1 MLQEL
6 KTKPIVFFDGGCPLC
21 KKEIR
26 HYQRVDTDNS
36 IEWVDIH
43 LNPELLSDHNI
54 ELNAAM
60 ERLHSISSDGKTI
73 TGVASFLLIWENL
86 PRYKRIAGLLRALKL
101 EPLLEFFYSRFA
113 VWRFKNRCNDQCSP
127 ISRN

>member
-1 MLQEL
+1 MLQES
-6 KTKPIVFFDGGCPLC
+6 KAKPIVFFDGACPLC
-21 KKEIR
+21 KKEIH
-26 HYQRVDTDNS
+26 HYQRVDTESS

-43 LNPELLSDHNI
+43 LNPERLSDHNI

-60 ERLHSISSDGKTI
+60 ERLHSINSDGTTI

-86 PRYKRIAGLLRALKL
+86 TRYKRIASLIRALKL
-101 EPLLEFFYSRFA
+101 EPLLEFIYTRFA
-113 VWRFKNRCNDQCSP
+113 AWRLRKRCNDQCSP

>member
-6 KTKPIVFFDGGCPLC
+6 KAKPIVFFDGGCPLC

-36 IEWVDIH
+36 IEWVDIY
-43 LNPELLSDHNI
+43 LNPERLSNHKI

-60 ERLHSISSDGKTI
+60 ERLHSINSDGEI
-73 TGVASFLLIWENL
+73 NTGVASFLLIWENL
-86 PRYKRIAGLLRALKL
+86 PRYKKIARLLRALKL
-101 EPLLEFFYSRFA
+101 EPLLEFIYTRFA
-113 VWRFKNRCNDQCSP
+113 AWRFKKRCNDQCSP